1 MTTTCSPIKENAIL
15 LKNINREIIKL
26 NNEMLFIKNELTCIR
41 DILKMDCDNI
51 KVEVIEDKPTPM
63 KIDTP
68 IQTEIA
74 TQKGWFW

>member
-1 MTTTCSPIKENAIL
+1 MSNYSPIKENAIL

-41 DILKMDCDNI
+41 DILKMDYDKV
-51 KVEVIEDKPTPM
+51 KVEVIEDPSPM

-68 IQTEIA
+68 SQTQIA
-74 TQKGWFW
+74 THKGWFW